1 MKKSKGQ
8 TIDSLYKNKEMPKK
22 QNKKSKG
29 KKQKKDNEVIN
40 LDNEIIIGMTLK
52 EEPKKTKKNKKQ
64 PKIKNKT
71 TKKSSS
77 TKKQTTRKKPKNK
90 KKSIKIQILK
100 WVVLLALL
108 ATAIILFLL
117 SSVFNITDIV
127 IENNKKISEQ
137 EIVKLSGLNKN
148 ENMFKI
154 TNKKIRE
161 GVKQNAYIED
171 VVITRELTGKIKL
184 KVIERTPTYMIK
196 FANGYAYI
204 NNQGYI
210 LEVSEEALEVPIIS
224 GLKTPSED
232 IKAGNRLVVDDL
244 KELENIIKIME
255 TAKNTS
261 IANIITEFDISNSN
275 NYKLI
280 IASEGK
286 TVQFGDLNNINVKIL
301 KIEFILEQ
309 EKGREGEIYFQ
320 NTEKAVFREKV

>member
-8 TIDSLYKNKEMPKK
+8 TVDLLYKSKEKPKK
-22 QNKKSKG
+22 QNKKTKN
-29 KKQKKDNEVIN
+29 KKQKSDNEVIN

-52 EEPKKTKKNKKQ
+52 EEPKKNKKKKEQPKTKIKKTKKNT
-64 PKIKNKT
+64 NKVQK
-71 TKKSSS
+71 TKKRHK
-77 TKKQTTRKKPKNK
+77 TKKKN
-90 KKSIKIQILK
+90 IKLK
-100 WVVLLALL
+100 IVKWIFLLALL

-127 IENNKKISEQ
+127 VENNKKISEQ
-137 EIVKLSGLNKN
+137 EIVNLSGLVKN
-148 ENMFKI
+148 ENMFKT
-154 TNKKIRE
+154 TNKKIKE
-161 GVKQNAYIED
+161 GIKQNPYIED
-171 VVITRELTGKIKL
+171 VVITRELSGKVKL

-210 LEVSEEALEVPIIS
+210 LEISEEALHLPIIT
-224 GLKTPSED
+224 GFKTSSEE
-232 IKAGNRLVVDDL
+232 IKAGNRLEVDDL
-244 KELENIIKIME
+244 KELENVIKIME

-261 IANIITEFDISNSN
+261 IADIITEIDISNSN
-275 NYKLI
+275 NYKLV

-301 KIEFILEQ
+301 KIEYILEQ

>member
-8 TIDSLYKNKEMPKK
+8 TVDLLYKSKEKPKK
-22 QNKKSKG
+22 QNKKTKN
-29 KKQKKDNEVIN
+29 KKQKSDNEVIN

-52 EEPKKTKKNKKQ
+52 EEPKKTKKKKEQ
-64 PKIKNKT
+64 PKTKVKK
-71 TKKSSS
+71 TKKSTNKVQK
-77 TKKQTTRKKPKNK
+77 TKKRPKTK
-90 KKSIKIQILK
+90 KKNIKLK
-100 WVVLLALL
+100 IIKWIFLLALL

-127 IENNKKISEQ
+127 VENNKKISEQ
-137 EIVKLSGLNKN
+137 EIVNLSGLVKN
-148 ENMFKI
+148 ENMFKT
-154 TNKKIRE
+154 TNKKIKE
-161 GVKQNAYIED
+161 GIKQNPYIED
-171 VVITRELTGKIKL
+171 VVITRELSGKVKL

-196 FANGYAYI
+196 FENGYAYI

-210 LEVSEEALEVPIIS
+210 LEVSEEALELPIITGFKTS
-224 GLKTPSED
+224 GEE

-244 KELENIIKIME
+244 KELENVIKIME

-261 IANIITEFDISNSN
+261 IADIITEIDISNSN
-275 NYKLI
+275 NYKLVM
-280 IASEGK
+280 ASEGK

-301 KIEFILEQ
+301 KIEYILEQ

>member
-8 TIDSLYKNKEMPKK
+8 TVDLLYKSKEKPKK
-22 QNKKSKG
+22 QNKKTKN
-29 KKQKKDNEVIN
+29 KKQKSDNEVIN

-52 EEPKKTKKNKKQ
+52 EEPKKKKEQPKTKIKKTKKNT
-64 PKIKNKT
+64 NKVQK
-71 TKKSSS
+71 TKKRHK
-77 TKKQTTRKKPKNK
+77 TKKKN
-90 KKSIKIQILK
+90 IKLK
-100 WVVLLALL
+100 IVKWIFLLALL

-127 IENNKKISEQ
+127 VENNKKISEQ
-137 EIVKLSGLNKN
+137 EIVNLSGLVKN
-148 ENMFKI
+148 ENMFKT
-154 TNKKIRE
+154 TNKKIKE
-161 GVKQNAYIED
+161 GIKQNPYIED
-171 VVITRELTGKIKL
+171 VVITRELSGKVKL

-210 LEVSEEALEVPIIS
+210 LEISEEALHLPIIT
-224 GLKTPSED
+224 GFKTSSEE
-232 IKAGNRLVVDDL
+232 IKAGNRLEVDDL
-244 KELENIIKIME
+244 KELENVIKIME

-261 IANIITEFDISNSN
+261 IADIITEIDISNSN
-275 NYKLI
+275 NYKLV

-301 KIEFILEQ
+301 KIEYILEQ

>member
-8 TIDSLYKNKEMPKK
+8 TVDLLYKSKEKPKK
-22 QNKKSKG
+22 QNKKTKN
-29 KKQKKDNEVIN
+29 KKQKSDNEVIN

-52 EEPKKTKKNKKQ
+52 EEPKKTKKKKEQ
-64 PKIKNKT
+64 PKTKIKK
-71 TKKSSS
+71 TKKNTNKIQK
-77 TKKQTTRKKPKNK
+77 TKKRPKTK
-90 KKSIKIQILK
+90 KKNIKLK
-100 WVVLLALL
+100 IVKWIFLLALL

-117 SSVFNITDIV
+117 SSVFNIPDTV
-127 IENNKKISEQ
+127 VENNKKISEQ
-137 EIVKLSGLNKN
+137 EIVNLSGLVKN
-148 ENMFKI
+148 ENMFKT
-154 TNKKIRE
+154 TNKKIKE
-161 GVKQNAYIED
+161 GIKQNPYIED
-171 VVITRELTGKIKL
+171 VVITRELSGKVKL

-210 LEVSEEALEVPIIS
+210 LEISEEALQLPIIT
-224 GLKTPSED
+224 GFKTSSEE

-244 KELENIIKIME
+244 KELENVIKIME

-261 IANIITEFDISNSN
+261 IADIITEIDISNSN
-275 NYKLI
+275 NYKLV

-301 KIEFILEQ
+301 KIEYILEQ

-320 NTEKAVFREKV
+320 DTEKAVFREKV

>member
-8 TIDSLYKNKEMPKK
+8 TVDLLYKSKEKPKK
-22 QNKKSKG
+22 QNKKTKN
-29 KKQKKDNEVIN
+29 KKQKSDNEVIN

-52 EEPKKTKKNKKQ
+52 EEPKKTKKKKEQ
-64 PKIKNKT
+64 PKTKIKK
-71 TKKSSS
+71 TKKNTNKIQK
-77 TKKQTTRKKPKNK
+77 TKKRPKTK
-90 KKSIKIQILK
+90 KKNIKLK
-100 WVVLLALL
+100 IVKWIFLLALL

-127 IENNKKISEQ
+127 VENNKKISEQ
-137 EIVKLSGLNKN
+137 EIENLSALEKN
-148 ENMFKI
+148 ENMFKT
-154 TNKKIRE
+154 TNKKIKE
-161 GVKQNAYIED
+161 GIKQNPYIED
-171 VVITRELTGKIKL
+171 VVITRELSGKVKL

-210 LEVSEEALEVPIIS
+210 LEISEEALQLPIIT
-224 GLKTPSED
+224 GFKTSSEE

-244 KELENIIKIME
+244 KELENVIKIME

-261 IANIITEFDISNSN
+261 IADIITEIDISNSN
-275 NYKLI
+275 NYKLV

-301 KIEFILEQ
+301 KIEYILEQ

>member
-8 TIDSLYKNKEMPKK
+8 TVDLLYKSKEKPKK
-22 QNKKSKG
+22 QNKKTKN
-29 KKQKKDNEVIN
+29 KKQKSDNEVIN

-52 EEPKKTKKNKKQ
+52 EEPKKTKKKKEQ
-64 PKIKNKT
+64 PKTKIKK
-71 TKKSSS
+71 TKKNTNKVQK
-77 TKKQTTRKKPKNK
+77 TKKRPKTK
-90 KKSIKIQILK
+90 KKNIKLK
-100 WVVLLALL
+100 IIKWIFLLALL

-127 IENNKKISEQ
+127 VENNKKISEQ
-137 EIVKLSGLNKN
+137 EIVNLSGLVKN
-148 ENMFKI
+148 ENMFKT
-154 TNKKIRE
+154 TNKKIKE
-161 GVKQNAYIED
+161 GIKQNPYIED
-171 VVITRELTGKIKL
+171 VVITRELSGKVKL

-210 LEVSEEALEVPIIS
+210 LEISEEALQLPIIT
-224 GLKTPSED
+224 GFKTSSEE

-244 KELENIIKIME
+244 KELENVIKIME

-261 IANIITEFDISNSN
+261 IADIITEIDISNSN
-275 NYKLI
+275 NYKLVM
-280 IASEGK
+280 ASEGK

-301 KIEFILEQ
+301 KIEYILEQ

>member
-8 TIDSLYKNKEMPKK
+8 TVDLLYKSKEKPKK
-22 QNKKSKG
+22 QNKKTKN
-29 KKQKKDNEVIN
+29 KKQKSDNEVIN

-52 EEPKKTKKNKKQ
+52 EEPKKTKKKKEQ
-64 PKIKNKT
+64 PKTKVKK
-71 TKKSSS
+71 TKKSTNKVQK
-77 TKKQTTRKKPKNK
+77 TKKRPKTK
-90 KKSIKIQILK
+90 KKNIKLK
-100 WVVLLALL
+100 IVKWIFLLALL

-127 IENNKKISEQ
+127 VENNKKISEQ
-137 EIVKLSGLNKN
+137 EIVNLSGLVKN

-154 TNKKIRE
+154 TNKKIKE
-161 GVKQNAYIED
+161 GIKQNPYIED
-171 VVITRELTGKIKL
+171 VVITRELSGKVKL

-210 LEVSEEALEVPIIS
+210 LEISEEALQLPIIT
-224 GLKTPSED
+224 GFKTSSEE

-244 KELENIIKIME
+244 KELENVIKIME

-261 IANIITEFDISNSN
+261 IADIITEIDISNSN
-275 NYKLI
+275 NYKLV

-301 KIEFILEQ
+301 KIEYILEQ

>member
-8 TIDSLYKNKEMPKK
+8 TVDLLYKSKEKPKK
-22 QNKKSKG
+22 QNKKTKN
-29 KKQKKDNEVIN
+29 KKQNSDNEVIN

-52 EEPKKTKKNKKQ
+52 EEPKKTKKKKEQ
-64 PKIKNKT
+64 PKTKIKK
-71 TKKSSS
+71 TKKNTNKVQK
-77 TKKQTTRKKPKNK
+77 TKKRHKTK
-90 KKSIKIQILK
+90 KKNIKLK
-100 WVVLLALL
+100 IVKWIFLLALL

-127 IENNKKISEQ
+127 VENNKKISEQ
-137 EIVKLSGLNKN
+137 EIVNLSGLVKN
-148 ENMFKI
+148 ENMFKT
-154 TNKKIRE
+154 TNKKIKE
-161 GVKQNAYIED
+161 GIKQNPYIED
-171 VVITRELTGKIKL
+171 VVITRELSGKVKL

-210 LEVSEEALEVPIIS
+210 LEISEEALHLPIIT
-224 GLKTPSED
+224 GFKTSSEE
-232 IKAGNRLVVDDL
+232 IKAGNRLEVDDL
-244 KELENIIKIME
+244 KELENVIKIME

-261 IANIITEFDISNSN
+261 IADIITEIDISNSN
-275 NYKLI
+275 NYKLV

-301 KIEFILEQ
+301 KIEYILEQ

>member
-8 TIDSLYKNKEMPKK
+8 TVDLLYKSKEKPKK
-22 QNKKSKG
+22 QNKKTKN
-29 KKQKKDNEVIN
+29 KKQKSDNEVIN

-52 EEPKKTKKNKKQ
+52 EEPKKTKKKKEQ
-64 PKIKNKT
+64 PKTKIKK
-71 TKKSSS
+71 TKKNTNKIQK
-77 TKKQTTRKKPKNK
+77 TKKRPKTK
-90 KKSIKIQILK
+90 KKNIKLK
-100 WVVLLALL
+100 IVKWIFLLALL

-127 IENNKKISEQ
+127 VENNKKISEQ
-137 EIVKLSGLNKN
+137 EIVNLSGLVKN
-148 ENMFKI
+148 ENMFKT
-154 TNKKIRE
+154 TNKKIKE
-161 GVKQNAYIED
+161 GIKQNPYIED
-171 VVITRELTGKIKL
+171 VVITRELSGKVKL

-210 LEVSEEALEVPIIS
+210 LEISEEALQLPIIT
-224 GLKTPSED
+224 GFKTSSEE

-244 KELENIIKIME
+244 KELENVIKIME

-261 IANIITEFDISNSN
+261 IADIITEIDISNSN
-275 NYKLI
+275 NYKLV

-301 KIEFILEQ
+301 KIEYILEQ

-320 NTEKAVFREKV
+320 DTEKAVFREKV

>member
-8 TIDSLYKNKEMPKK
+8 TVDLLYKSKEKPKK
-22 QNKKSKG
+22 QNKKTKN
-29 KKQKKDNEVIN
+29 KKQQSDNEVIN

-52 EEPKKTKKNKKQ
+52 EEPKKTKKKKEQ
-64 PKIKNKT
+64 PKTKIKK
-71 TKKSSS
+71 TKKNTNKIQK
-77 TKKQTTRKKPKNK
+77 TKKRPKTK
-90 KKSIKIQILK
+90 KKNIKLK
-100 WVVLLALL
+100 IVKWIFLLALL

-127 IENNKKISEQ
+127 VENNKKISEQ
-137 EIVKLSGLNKN
+137 EIVNLSGLVKN
-148 ENMFKI
+148 ENMFKT
-154 TNKKIRE
+154 TNKKIKE
-161 GVKQNAYIED
+161 GIKQNPYIED
-171 VVITRELTGKIKL
+171 VVITRELSGKVKL

-210 LEVSEEALEVPIIS
+210 LEISEEALQLPIIT
-224 GLKTPSED
+224 GFKTSSEE

-244 KELENIIKIME
+244 KELENVIKIME

-261 IANIITEFDISNSN
+261 IADIITEIDISNSN
-275 NYKLI
+275 NYKLV

-286 TVQFGDLNNINVKIL
+286 TVQFGDLNNINVKRL
-301 KIEFILEQ
+301 KIEYILEQ

>member
-8 TIDSLYKNKEMPKK
+8 TVDLLYKSKEKPKK
-22 QNKKSKG
+22 QNKKTKN
-29 KKQKKDNEVIN
+29 KKQKSDNEVIN

-52 EEPKKTKKNKKQ
+52 EEPKKEKKKKEQPKTKIKKTKKNTN
-64 PKIKNKT
+64 KIQK
-71 TKKSSS
+71 TKKRPK
-77 TKKQTTRKKPKNK
+77 TKKKN
-90 KKSIKIQILK
+90 IKLK
-100 WVVLLALL
+100 IVKWIFLLALL

-127 IENNKKISEQ
+127 VENNKKISEQ
-137 EIVKLSGLNKN
+137 EIVNLSGLVKN
-148 ENMFKI
+148 ENMFKT
-154 TNKKIRE
+154 TNKKIKE
-161 GVKQNAYIED
+161 GIKQNPYIED
-171 VVITRELTGKIKL
+171 VVITRELSGKVKL

-210 LEVSEEALEVPIIS
+210 LEISEEALQLPIIT
-224 GLKTPSED
+224 GFKTSSEE

-244 KELENIIKIME
+244 KELENVIKIME

-261 IANIITEFDISNSN
+261 IADIITEIDISNSN
-275 NYKLI
+275 NYKLV

-301 KIEFILEQ
+301 KIEYILEQ

-320 NTEKAVFREKV
+320 DTEKAVFREKV

>member
-8 TIDSLYKNKEMPKK
+8 TVDLLYKSKEKPKK
-22 QNKKSKG
+22 QNKKTKN
-29 KKQKKDNEVIN
+29 KKQKSDNEVIN

-52 EEPKKTKKNKKQ
+52 EEPKKTKKKKEQ
-64 PKIKNKT
+64 PKTKIKK
-71 TKKSSS
+71 TKKNTNKIQK
-77 TKKQTTRKKPKNK
+77 TKKRPKTK
-90 KKSIKIQILK
+90 KKNIKLK
-100 WVVLLALL
+100 IVKWIFLLALL

-127 IENNKKISEQ
+127 VENNKKISEQ
-137 EIVKLSGLNKN
+137 EIVNLSGLVKN
-148 ENMFKI
+148 ENMFKT
-154 TNKKIRE
+154 TNKKIKE
-161 GVKQNAYIED
+161 GIKQNPYIED
-171 VVITRELTGKIKL
+171 VVITRELSGKVKL

-210 LEVSEEALEVPIIS
+210 LEISEEALQLPIIT
-224 GLKTPSED
+224 GFKTLSEE

-244 KELENIIKIME
+244 KELENVIKIME

-261 IANIITEFDISNSN
+261 IADIITEIDISNSN
-275 NYKLI
+275 NYKLV

-301 KIEFILEQ
+301 KIEYILEQ

>member
-8 TIDSLYKNKEMPKK
+8 TVDLLYKSKEKPKK
-22 QNKKSKG
+22 QNKKTKN
-29 KKQKKDNEVIN
+29 KKQKSDNEVIN

-52 EEPKKTKKNKKQ
+52 EEPKKTKKKKEQ
-64 PKIKNKT
+64 PKTKIKK
-71 TKKSSS
+71 TKKNTNKIQK
-77 TKKQTTRKKPKNK
+77 TKKRPKTK
-90 KKSIKIQILK
+90 KKNIKLK
-100 WVVLLALL
+100 IVKWIFLLALL

-127 IENNKKISEQ
+127 VENNKKISEQ
-137 EIVKLSGLNKN
+137 EIVNLSGLVKN
-148 ENMFKI
+148 ENMFKT
-154 TNKKIRE
+154 TNKKIKE
-161 GVKQNAYIED
+161 GIKQNPYIED
-171 VVITRELTGKIKL
+171 VVITRELSGKVKL

-210 LEVSEEALEVPIIS
+210 LEISEEALQLPIIT
-224 GLKTPSED
+224 GFKTSSEE

-244 KELENIIKIME
+244 KELENVIKIME

-261 IANIITEFDISNSN
+261 IADIITEIDISNSN
-275 NYKLI
+275 NYKLV

-301 KIEFILEQ
+301 KIEYIIEQ
-309 EKGREGEIYFQ
+309 EKGRQGEIYFQ
-320 NTEKAVFREKV
+320 STEKAVFREKV

>member
-8 TIDSLYKNKEMPKK
+8 TVDLLYKSKEKPKK
-22 QNKKSKG
+22 QNKKTKN
-29 KKQKKDNEVIN
+29 KKQKSDNEVIN

-52 EEPKKTKKNKKQ
+52 EEPKKTKRKKEQ
-64 PKIKNKT
+64 PKTKVKK
-71 TKKSSS
+71 TKKSTNKVQK
-77 TKKQTTRKKPKNK
+77 TKKRPKTK
-90 KKSIKIQILK
+90 KKNIKLKILK
-100 WVVLLALL
+100 WIFLLALL

-127 IENNKKISEQ
+127 VENNKKISEQ
-137 EIVKLSGLNKN
+137 EIVNLSGLVKN
-148 ENMFKI
+148 ENMFKT
-154 TNKKIRE
+154 TNKKIKE
-161 GVKQNAYIED
+161 GIKQNPYIED
-171 VVITRELTGKIKL
+171 VVITRELSGKVKL

-210 LEVSEEALEVPIIS
+210 LEISEEALQLPIIT
-224 GLKTPSED
+224 GFKTSSEE
-232 IKAGNRLVVDDL
+232 IKAGNRLEVDDL
-244 KELENIIKIME
+244 KELENVIRIME

-261 IANIITEFDISNSN
+261 IADIITEIDISNSN
-275 NYKLI
+275 NYKLV

-301 KIEFILEQ
+301 KIEYILEQ

>member
-8 TIDSLYKNKEMPKK
+8 TVDLLYKSKEKPKK
-22 QNKKSKG
+22 QNKKTKN
-29 KKQKKDNEVIN
+29 KKQKSDNEVIN

-52 EEPKKTKKNKKQ
+52 EEPKKTKKKKEQ
-64 PKIKNKT
+64 PKTKVKK
-71 TKKSSS
+71 TKKSTNKVQK
-77 TKKQTTRKKPKNK
+77 TKKRPKTK
-90 KKSIKIQILK
+90 KKNIKLK
-100 WVVLLALL
+100 IVKWIFLLALL

-127 IENNKKISEQ
+127 VENNKKVSEQ
-137 EIVKLSGLNKN
+137 EIVNLSGLVKN

-154 TNKKIRE
+154 TNTKIRE
-161 GVKQNAYIED
+161 GIKQNPYIED
-171 VVITRELTGKIKL
+171 VVITRELSGKVKL

-196 FANGYAYI
+196 FENGYAYI

-210 LEVSEEALEVPIIS
+210 LEVSEEALELPIITGFKTS
-224 GLKTPSED
+224 GEE

-244 KELENIIKIME
+244 KELENVIKIME
-255 TAKNTS
+255 VAKNTS
-261 IANIITEFDISNSN
+261 IADIITEIDISNSN
-275 NYKLI
+275 NYKLVM
-280 IASEGK
+280 ASEGK

-301 KIEFILEQ
+301 KIEYILEQ

>member
-8 TIDSLYKNKEMPKK
+8 TVDLLYKSKEKPKK
-22 QNKKSKG
+22 QNKKTKN
-29 KKQKKDNEVIN
+29 KKQKSDNEVIN

-52 EEPKKTKKNKKQ
+52 EEPKKTKRKKEQ
-64 PKIKNKT
+64 PKTKVKK
-71 TKKSSS
+71 TKKSTNKVQK
-77 TKKQTTRKKPKNK
+77 TKKRPKTK
-90 KKSIKIQILK
+90 KKNIKLK
-100 WVVLLALL
+100 IVKWIFLLALL

-127 IENNKKISEQ
+127 VENNKKISEQ
-137 EIVKLSGLNKN
+137 EIVNLSGLVKN
-148 ENMFKI
+148 ENMFKT
-154 TNKKIRE
+154 TNKKIKE
-161 GVKQNAYIED
+161 GIKQNPYIED
-171 VVITRELTGKIKL
+171 VVITRELSGKVKL

-210 LEVSEEALEVPIIS
+210 LEISEEALQLPIIT
-224 GLKTPSED
+224 GFKTSSEE
-232 IKAGNRLVVDDL
+232 IKAGNRIEVDDL
-244 KELENIIKIME
+244 KELENVIRIME

-261 IANIITEFDISNSN
+261 IADIITEIDISNSN
-275 NYKLI
+275 NYKLV

-301 KIEFILEQ
+301 KIEYILEQ

>member
-8 TIDSLYKNKEMPKK
+8 TVDLLYKSKEKPKK
-22 QNKKSKG
+22 QNKKTKNN
-29 KKQKKDNEVIN
+29 KQKSDNEVIN

-52 EEPKKTKKNKKQ
+52 EEPKKTKKKKEQ
-64 PKIKNKT
+64 PKTKIKK
-71 TKKSSS
+71 TKKNTNKVQK
-77 TKKQTTRKKPKNK
+77 TKKRHKTK
-90 KKSIKIQILK
+90 KKNIKLK
-100 WVVLLALL
+100 IVKWIFLLALL

-127 IENNKKISEQ
+127 VENNKKISEQ
-137 EIVKLSGLNKN
+137 EIVNLSGLVKN
-148 ENMFKI
+148 ENMFKT
-154 TNKKIRE
+154 TNKKIKE
-161 GVKQNAYIED
+161 GIKQNPYIED
-171 VVITRELTGKIKL
+171 VVITRELSGKVKL

-210 LEVSEEALEVPIIS
+210 LEISEEALHLPIIT
-224 GLKTPSED
+224 GFKTSSEE
-232 IKAGNRLVVDDL
+232 IKAGNRLEVDDL
-244 KELENIIKIME
+244 KELENVIKIME

-261 IANIITEFDISNSN
+261 IADIITEIDISNSN
-275 NYKLI
+275 NYKLV

-301 KIEFILEQ
+301 KIEYILEQ

>member
-8 TIDSLYKNKEMPKK
+8 TVDLLYKSKEKPKK
-22 QNKKSKG
+22 QNKKTKN
-29 KKQKKDNEVIN
+29 KKQKSDNEVIN

-52 EEPKKTKKNKKQ
+52 EEPKKTKRKKEQ
-64 PKIKNKT
+64 PKTKVKK
-71 TKKSSS
+71 TKKSTNKVQK
-77 TKKQTTRKKPKNK
+77 TKKRPKTK
-90 KKSIKIQILK
+90 KKNIKLK
-100 WVVLLALL
+100 IVKWIFLLALL

-127 IENNKKISEQ
+127 VENNKKISEQ
-137 EIVKLSGLNKN
+137 EIVNLSGLVKN
-148 ENMFKI
+148 ENMFKT
-154 TNKKIRE
+154 TNKKIKE
-161 GVKQNAYIED
+161 GIKQNPYIED
-171 VVITRELTGKIKL
+171 VVITRELSGKVKL

-210 LEVSEEALEVPIIS
+210 LEISEEALQLPIIT
-224 GLKTPSED
+224 GFKTSSEE

-244 KELENIIKIME
+244 KELENVIKIME

-261 IANIITEFDISNSN
+261 IADIITEIDISNSN
-275 NYKLI
+275 NYKLV

-301 KIEFILEQ
+301 KIEYILEQ

>member
-8 TIDSLYKNKEMPKK
+8 TVDLLYKSKEKPKK
-22 QNKKSKG
+22 QNKKTKN
-29 KKQKKDNEVIN
+29 KKQKSDNEVIN

-52 EEPKKTKKNKKQ
+52 EEPKKTKKKKEQ
-64 PKIKNKT
+64 PKTKIKK
-71 TKKSSS
+71 TKKNTNKIQK
-77 TKKQTTRKKPKNK
+77 TKKRPKTK
-90 KKSIKIQILK
+90 KKNIKLK
-100 WVVLLALL
+100 IVKWIFLLALL

-117 SSVFNITDIV
+117 SSVFNITYIV
-127 IENNKKISEQ
+127 VENNKKISEQ
-137 EIVKLSGLNKN
+137 EIVNLSGLVKN
-148 ENMFKI
+148 ENMFKT
-154 TNKKIRE
+154 TNKKIKE
-161 GVKQNAYIED
+161 GIKQNPYIED
-171 VVITRELTGKIKL
+171 VVITRELSGKVKL

-210 LEVSEEALEVPIIS
+210 LEISEEALHLPIIT
-224 GLKTPSED
+224 GFKTSSEE

-244 KELENIIKIME
+244 KELENVIKIME

-261 IANIITEFDISNSN
+261 IADIITEIDISNSN
-275 NYKLI
+275 NYKLV

-301 KIEFILEQ
+301 KIEYILEQ

>member
-8 TIDSLYKNKEMPKK
+8 TVDLLYKSKEKPKK
-22 QNKKSKG
+22 QNRKTKN
-29 KKQKKDNEVIN
+29 KKQKSDNEVIN

-52 EEPKKTKKNKKQ
+52 EEPKKTKKKKEQ
-64 PKIKNKT
+64 PKTKIKK
-71 TKKSSS
+71 TKKNTNKIQK
-77 TKKQTTRKKPKNK
+77 TKKRPKTK
-90 KKSIKIQILK
+90 KKNIKLK
-100 WVVLLALL
+100 IVKWIFLLALL

-127 IENNKKISEQ
+127 VENNKKISEQ
-137 EIVKLSGLNKN
+137 EIVNLSGLVKN
-148 ENMFKI
+148 ENMFKT
-154 TNKKIRE
+154 TNKKIKE
-161 GVKQNAYIED
+161 GIKQNPYIED
-171 VVITRELTGKIKL
+171 VVITRELSGKVKL

-210 LEVSEEALEVPIIS
+210 LEISEEALQLPIIT
-224 GLKTPSED
+224 GFKTSSEE

-244 KELENIIKIME
+244 KELENVIKIME

-261 IANIITEFDISNSN
+261 IADIITEIDISNSN
-275 NYKLI
+275 NYKLV

-301 KIEFILEQ
+301 KIEYILEQ

>member
-8 TIDSLYKNKEMPKK
+8 TVDLLYKSKEKPKK
-22 QNKKSKG
+22 QNKKTKN
-29 KKQKKDNEVIN
+29 KKQKSDNEVIN

-52 EEPKKTKKNKKQ
+52 EEPKKTKKKKEQ
-64 PKIKNKT
+64 PKTKVKK
-71 TKKSSS
+71 TKKSTNKVQK
-77 TKKQTTRKKPKNK
+77 TKKRPKTK
-90 KKSIKIQILK
+90 KKNIKLK
-100 WVVLLALL
+100 IVKWIFLLALL

-127 IENNKKISEQ
+127 VENNKKISEQ
-137 EIVKLSGLNKN
+137 EIVNLSGLVKN
-148 ENMFKI
+148 ENMFKT
-154 TNKKIRE
+154 TNKKIKE
-161 GVKQNAYIED
+161 GIKQNPYIED
-171 VVITRELTGKIKL
+171 VVITRELSGKVKL

-210 LEVSEEALEVPIIS
+210 LEISEEALQLPIIT
-224 GLKTPSED
+224 GFKTSSEE

-244 KELENIIKIME
+244 KELENVIKIME

-261 IANIITEFDISNSN
+261 IADIITEIDISNSN
-275 NYKLI
+275 NYKLV

-301 KIEFILEQ
+301 KIEYILEQ

>member
-8 TIDSLYKNKEMPKK
+8 TVDLLYKSKEKPKK
-22 QNKKSKG
+22 QNKKTKN
-29 KKQKKDNEVIN
+29 KKQKSDNEVIN

-52 EEPKKTKKNKKQ
+52 EEPKKTKRKKEQ
-64 PKIKNKT
+64 PKTKVKK
-71 TKKSSS
+71 TKKSTNKVQK
-77 TKKQTTRKKPKNK
+77 TKKRPKTK
-90 KKSIKIQILK
+90 KKNIKLK
-100 WVVLLALL
+100 IVKWIFLLALL

-127 IENNKKISEQ
+127 VENNKKISEQ
-137 EIVKLSGLNKN
+137 EIVNLSGLVKN
-148 ENMFKI
+148 ENMFKT
-154 TNKKIRE
+154 TNKKIKE
-161 GVKQNAYIED
+161 GIKQNPYIED
-171 VVITRELTGKIKL
+171 VVITRELSGKVKL

-210 LEVSEEALEVPIIS
+210 LEISEEALQLPIIT
-224 GLKTPSED
+224 GFKTSSEE

-244 KELENIIKIME
+244 KELENVIKIME

-261 IANIITEFDISNSN
+261 IADIITEIDISNSN
-275 NYKLI
+275 NYKLV

-301 KIEFILEQ
+301 KIEYILEQ
-309 EKGREGEIYFQ
+309 EKAREGEIYFQ

>member
-8 TIDSLYKNKEMPKK
+8 TVDLLYKSKEKPKK
-22 QNKKSKG
+22 QNKKTKN
-29 KKQKKDNEVIN
+29 KKQKSDNEVIN

-52 EEPKKTKKNKKQ
+52 EEPKKTKKKKEQ
-64 PKIKNKT
+64 PKTKIKK
-71 TKKSSS
+71 TKKNTNKVQK
-77 TKKQTTRKKPKNK
+77 TKKRPKTK
-90 KKSIKIQILK
+90 KKNMKLKIIKWIF
-100 WVVLLALL
+100 LLALL

-127 IENNKKISEQ
+127 VENNKKISEQ
-137 EIVKLSGLNKN
+137 EIVNLSGLVKN
-148 ENMFKI
+148 ENMFKT
-154 TNKKIRE
+154 TNKKIKE
-161 GVKQNAYIED
+161 GIKQNPYIED
-171 VVITRELTGKIKL
+171 VVITRELSGKVKL

-210 LEVSEEALEVPIIS
+210 LEISEEALHLPIIT
-224 GLKTPSED
+224 GFKTSSEE

-244 KELENIIKIME
+244 KELENVIKIME

-261 IANIITEFDISNSN
+261 IADIITEIDISNSN
-275 NYKLI
+275 NYKLV

-301 KIEFILEQ
+301 KIEYILEQ

>member
-8 TIDSLYKNKEMPKK
+8 TVDLLYKSKEKPKK
-22 QNKKSKG
+22 QNKKTKN
-29 KKQKKDNEVIN
+29 KKQKSDNEVIN

-52 EEPKKTKKNKKQ
+52 EEPKKNKKKKEQPKTKIKKTKKNT
-64 PKIKNKT
+64 NKVQK
-71 TKKSSS
+71 TKKRPK
-77 TKKQTTRKKPKNK
+77 TKKKN
-90 KKSIKIQILK
+90 IKLK
-100 WVVLLALL
+100 MVKWIFLLALL

-127 IENNKKISEQ
+127 VENNKKISEQ
-137 EIVKLSGLNKN
+137 EIVNLSGLVKN
-148 ENMFKI
+148 ENMFKT
-154 TNKKIRE
+154 TNKKIKE
-161 GVKQNAYIED
+161 GIKQNPYIED
-171 VVITRELTGKIKL
+171 VVITRELSGKVKL

-210 LEVSEEALEVPIIS
+210 LEISEEALHLPIIT
-224 GLKTPSED
+224 GFKTSSEE
-232 IKAGNRLVVDDL
+232 IKAGNRLEVDDL
-244 KELENIIKIME
+244 KELENVIRIME

-261 IANIITEFDISNSN
+261 IADIITEIDISNSN
-275 NYKLI
+275 NYKLV

-301 KIEFILEQ
+301 KIEYILEQ

>member
-8 TIDSLYKNKEMPKK
+8 TVDLLYKSKEKPKK
-22 QNKKSKG
+22 QNKKTKD
-29 KKQKKDNEVIN
+29 KKQKSDNEVIN

-52 EEPKKTKKNKKQ
+52 EEPKKTKRKKEQ
-64 PKIKNKT
+64 PKTKVKK
-71 TKKSSS
+71 TKKSTNKVQK
-77 TKKQTTRKKPKNK
+77 TKKRPKTK
-90 KKSIKIQILK
+90 KKNIKLK
-100 WVVLLALL
+100 IVKWIFLLALL

-127 IENNKKISEQ
+127 VENNKKISEQ
-137 EIVKLSGLNKN
+137 EIVNLSGLVKN
-148 ENMFKI
+148 ENMFKT
-154 TNKKIRE
+154 TNKKIKE
-161 GVKQNAYIED
+161 GIKQNPYIED
-171 VVITRELTGKIKL
+171 VVITRELSGKVKL

-210 LEVSEEALEVPIIS
+210 LEISEEALQLPIIT
-224 GLKTPSED
+224 GFKTSSEE

-244 KELENIIKIME
+244 KELENVIKIME

-261 IANIITEFDISNSN
+261 IADIITEIDISNSN
-275 NYKLI
+275 NYKLV

-301 KIEFILEQ
+301 KIEYILEQ
-309 EKGREGEIYFQ
+309 EKAREGEIYFQ

>member
-8 TIDSLYKNKEMPKK
+8 TVDLLYKSKEKPKK
-22 QNKKSKG
+22 QNKKTKN
-29 KKQKKDNEVIN
+29 KKQKSDNEVIN

-52 EEPKKTKKNKKQ
+52 EEPKKTKKKKEQ
-64 PKIKNKT
+64 PKTKIKK
-71 TKKSSS
+71 TKKNTNKIQK
-77 TKKQTTRKKPKNK
+77 TKKRPKTK
-90 KKSIKIQILK
+90 KKNIKLK
-100 WVVLLALL
+100 IVKWIFFLALL

-127 IENNKKISEQ
+127 VENNKKISEQ
-137 EIVKLSGLNKN
+137 EIVNLSGLVKN
-148 ENMFKI
+148 ENMFKT
-154 TNKKIRE
+154 TNKKIKE
-161 GVKQNAYIED
+161 GIKQNPYIED
-171 VVITRELTGKIKL
+171 VVITRELSGKVKL

-210 LEVSEEALEVPIIS
+210 LEISEEALQLPIIT
-224 GLKTPSED
+224 GFKTSSEE

-244 KELENIIKIME
+244 KELENVIKIME

-261 IANIITEFDISNSN
+261 IADIITEIDISNSN
-275 NYKLI
+275 NYKLV

-301 KIEFILEQ
+301 KIEYILEQ

>member
-8 TIDSLYKNKEMPKK
+8 TVDLLYKSKEKPKK
-22 QNKKSKG
+22 QNKKTKN
-29 KKQKKDNEVIN
+29 KKQKSDNEVIN

-52 EEPKKTKKNKKQ
+52 EEPKKTKKKKEQ
-64 PKIKNKT
+64 PKTKIKK
-71 TKKSSS
+71 TKKNTNKIQK
-77 TKKQTTRKKPKNK
+77 TKKRPKTK
-90 KKSIKIQILK
+90 KKNIKLK
-100 WVVLLALL
+100 IVKWIFLLALL

-117 SSVFNITDIV
+117 SSVFNITYIV
-127 IENNKKISEQ
+127 VENNKKISEQ
-137 EIVKLSGLNKN
+137 EIVNLSGLVKN
-148 ENMFKI
+148 ENMFKT
-154 TNKKIRE
+154 TNKKIKE
-161 GVKQNAYIED
+161 GIKQNPYIED
-171 VVITRELTGKIKL
+171 VVITRELSGKVKL

-210 LEVSEEALEVPIIS
+210 LEISEEALQLPIIT
-224 GLKTPSED
+224 GFKTSSEE

-244 KELENIIKIME
+244 KELENVIKIME

-261 IANIITEFDISNSN
+261 IADIITEIDISNSN
-275 NYKLI
+275 NYKLV

-301 KIEFILEQ
+301 KIEYILEQ

>member
-8 TIDSLYKNKEMPKK
+8 TVDLLYKSKEKPKK
-22 QNKKSKG
+22 QNKKTKN
-29 KKQKKDNEVIN
+29 KKQKSDNEVIN

-52 EEPKKTKKNKKQ
+52 EEPKKNKKKKEQPKTKIKKTKKNT
-64 PKIKNKT
+64 NKVQK
-71 TKKSSS
+71 TKKRPK
-77 TKKQTTRKKPKNK
+77 TKKKN
-90 KKSIKIQILK
+90 IKLK
-100 WVVLLALL
+100 IVKWIFLLALL

-127 IENNKKISEQ
+127 VENNKKISEQ
-137 EIVKLSGLNKN
+137 EIVNLSGLVKN
-148 ENMFKI
+148 ENMFKT
-154 TNKKIRE
+154 TNKKIKE
-161 GVKQNAYIED
+161 GIKQNPYIED
-171 VVITRELTGKIKL
+171 VVITRELSGKVKL

-210 LEVSEEALEVPIIS
+210 LEISEEALHLPIIT
-224 GLKTPSED
+224 GFKTSSEE
-232 IKAGNRLVVDDL
+232 IKAGNRLEVDDL
-244 KELENIIKIME
+244 KELENVIKIME

-261 IANIITEFDISNSN
+261 IADIITEIDISNSN
-275 NYKLI
+275 NYKLV

-301 KIEFILEQ
+301 KIEYILEQ

>member
-8 TIDSLYKNKEMPKK
+8 TVDLLYKTKEKPKK
-22 QNKKSKG
+22 QNKKTKN
-29 KKQKKDNEVIN
+29 KKQKSDNEVIN

-52 EEPKKTKKNKKQ
+52 EEPKKTKKKKEQ
-64 PKIKNKT
+64 PKTKIKK
-71 TKKSSS
+71 TKKNTNKIQK
-77 TKKQTTRKKPKNK
+77 TKKRPKTK
-90 KKSIKIQILK
+90 KKNIKLK
-100 WVVLLALL
+100 IVKWIFLLALL

-127 IENNKKISEQ
+127 VENNKKISEQ
-137 EIVKLSGLNKN
+137 EIVNLSGLVKN
-148 ENMFKI
+148 ENMFKT
-154 TNKKIRE
+154 TNKKIKE
-161 GVKQNAYIED
+161 GIKQNPYIED
-171 VVITRELTGKIKL
+171 VVITRELSGKVKL

-210 LEVSEEALEVPIIS
+210 LEISEEALQLPIIT
-224 GLKTPSED
+224 GFKTSSEE

-244 KELENIIKIME
+244 KELENVIKIME

-261 IANIITEFDISNSN
+261 IADIITEIDISNSN
-275 NYKLI
+275 NYKLV

-301 KIEFILEQ
+301 KIEYILEQ

>member
-8 TIDSLYKNKEMPKK
+8 TVDLLYKSKEKPKK
-22 QNKKSKG
+22 QNKKTKN
-29 KKQKKDNEVIN
+29 KKQKSDNEVIN

-52 EEPKKTKKNKKQ
+52 EEPKKTKKKKEQ
-64 PKIKNKT
+64 PKTKIKK
-71 TKKSSS
+71 TKKNTNKIQK
-77 TKKQTTRKKPKNK
+77 TKKRPKTK
-90 KKSIKIQILK
+90 KKNIKLK
-100 WVVLLALL
+100 IVKWIFLLALL

-127 IENNKKISEQ
+127 VENNKKISEQ
-137 EIVKLSGLNKN
+137 EIVNLSGLVKN
-148 ENMFKI
+148 ENMFKT
-154 TNKKIRE
+154 TNKKIKE
-161 GVKQNAYIED
+161 GIKQNSYIED
-171 VVITRELTGKIKL
+171 VVITRELSGKVKL

-210 LEVSEEALEVPIIS
+210 LEISEEALQLPIIT
-224 GLKTPSED
+224 GFKTSSEE

-244 KELENIIKIME
+244 KELENVIKIME

-261 IANIITEFDISNSN
+261 IADIITEIDISNSN
-275 NYKLI
+275 NYKLV

-301 KIEFILEQ
+301 KIEYILEQ

>member
-8 TIDSLYKNKEMPKK
+8 TVDLLYKKKEKHKK
-22 QNKKSKG
+22 KNKKTKK
-29 KKQKKDNEVIN
+29 KKQKSDNEVIN

-52 EEPKKTKKNKKQ
+52 EEPKKTKKKKEQ
-64 PKIKNKT
+64 PKTKIKK
-71 TKKSSS
+71 TKKNTNKIQK
-77 TKKQTTRKKPKNK
+77 TKKRPKTK
-90 KKSIKIQILK
+90 KKNIKLK
-100 WVVLLALL
+100 IVKWIFLLALL

-117 SSVFNITDIV
+117 SSVFNITYIV
-127 IENNKKISEQ
+127 VENNKKISEQ
-137 EIVKLSGLNKN
+137 EIVNLSGLVKN
-148 ENMFKI
+148 ENMFKT
-154 TNKKIRE
+154 TNKKIKE
-161 GVKQNAYIED
+161 GIKQNPYIED
-171 VVITRELTGKIKL
+171 VVITRELSGKVKL

-210 LEVSEEALEVPIIS
+210 LEISEEALQLPIIT
-224 GLKTPSED
+224 GFKTSSEE

-244 KELENIIKIME
+244 KELENVIKIME

-261 IANIITEFDISNSN
+261 IADIITEIDISNSN
-275 NYKLI
+275 NYKLV

-301 KIEFILEQ
+301 KIEYILEQ

>member
-8 TIDSLYKNKEMPKK
+8 TVDLLYKSKEKPKK
-22 QNKKSKG
+22 QNKKTKN
-29 KKQKKDNEVIN
+29 KKQKSDNEVIN

-52 EEPKKTKKNKKQ
+52 EEPKKTKKKKEQ
-64 PKIKNKT
+64 PKTKIKK
-71 TKKSSS
+71 TKKNTNKVQK
-77 TKKQTTRKKPKNK
+77 TKKRHKTK
-90 KKSIKIQILK
+90 KKNIKLK
-100 WVVLLALL
+100 IVKWIFLLALL

-127 IENNKKISEQ
+127 VENNKKISEQ
-137 EIVKLSGLNKN
+137 EIVNLSGLVKN
-148 ENMFKI
+148 ENMFKT
-154 TNKKIRE
+154 TNKKIKE
-161 GVKQNAYIED
+161 GIKQNPYIED
-171 VVITRELTGKIKL
+171 VVITRELSGKVKL

-210 LEVSEEALEVPIIS
+210 LEISEEALHLPIIT
-224 GLKTPSED
+224 GFKTSSEE
-232 IKAGNRLVVDDL
+232 IKAGNRLEVDDL
-244 KELENIIKIME
+244 KELENVIKIME

-261 IANIITEFDISNSN
+261 IADIITEIDISNSN
-275 NYKLI
+275 NYKLV

-301 KIEFILEQ
+301 KIEYILEQ

>member
-8 TIDSLYKNKEMPKK
+8 TVDLLYKSKEKPKK
-22 QNKKSKG
+22 QNKKTKN
-29 KKQKKDNEVIN
+29 KKQKSDNEVIN

-52 EEPKKTKKNKKQ
+52 EEPKKTKRKKEQ
-64 PKIKNKT
+64 PKTKVKK
-71 TKKSSS
+71 TKKSTNKVQK
-77 TKKQTTRKKPKNK
+77 TKKRPKTK
-90 KKSIKIQILK
+90 KKNIKLK
-100 WVVLLALL
+100 IVKWIFLLALL

-127 IENNKKISEQ
+127 VENNKKISEQ
-137 EIVKLSGLNKN
+137 EIVNLSGLVKN
-148 ENMFKI
+148 ENMFKT
-154 TNKKIRE
+154 TNKKIKE
-161 GVKQNAYIED
+161 GIKQNPYIED
-171 VVITRELTGKIKL
+171 VVITRELSGKVKL

-210 LEVSEEALEVPIIS
+210 LEISEEALQLPIIT
-224 GLKTPSED
+224 GFKTSSEE
-232 IKAGNRLVVDDL
+232 IKAGNRLEVDDL
-244 KELENIIKIME
+244 KELENVIRIME

-261 IANIITEFDISNSN
+261 IADIITEIDISNSN
-275 NYKLI
+275 NYKLV

-301 KIEFILEQ
+301 KIEYILEQ

>member
-8 TIDSLYKNKEMPKK
+8 TVDLLYKSKEKPKK
-22 QNKKSKG
+22 QNKKTKN
-29 KKQKKDNEVIN
+29 KKQKSDNEVIN

-52 EEPKKTKKNKKQ
+52 EEPKKTKKKKEQ
-64 PKIKNKT
+64 PKTKIKK
-71 TKKSSS
+71 TKKNTNKIQK
-77 TKKQTTRKKPKNK
+77 TKKRPKTK
-90 KKSIKIQILK
+90 KKNIKLK
-100 WVVLLALL
+100 IVKWIFLLALL

-127 IENNKKISEQ
+127 VENNKKISEQ
-137 EIVKLSGLNKN
+137 EIVNLSGLVKN
-148 ENMFKI
+148 ENMFKT
-154 TNKKIRE
+154 TNKKIKE
-161 GVKQNAYIED
+161 GIKQNPYIED
-171 VVITRELTGKIKL
+171 VVITRELSGKVKL

-210 LEVSEEALEVPIIS
+210 LEISEEALQLPIIT
-224 GLKTPSED
+224 GFKTSSEE

-244 KELENIIKIME
+244 KELENVIKIME

-261 IANIITEFDISNSN
+261 IADIITEIDISNSN
-275 NYKLI
+275 NYKLV

-301 KIEFILEQ
+301 KIEYILEQ

>member
-8 TIDSLYKNKEMPKK
+8 TVDLQNKSKEKPKK
-22 QNKKSKG
+22 QNKKTKN
-29 KKQKKDNEVIN
+29 KKQKSDNEVIN

-52 EEPKKTKKNKKQ
+52 EEPKKNKKKKEQPKTKIKKTKKNT
-64 PKIKNKT
+64 NKVQK
-71 TKKSSS
+71 TKKRPK
-77 TKKQTTRKKPKNK
+77 TKKKN
-90 KKSIKIQILK
+90 IKLK
-100 WVVLLALL
+100 MVKWIFLLALL

-127 IENNKKISEQ
+127 VENNKKISEQ
-137 EIVKLSGLNKN
+137 EIVNLSGLVKN
-148 ENMFKI
+148 ENMFKT
-154 TNKKIRE
+154 TNKKIKE
-161 GVKQNAYIED
+161 GIKQNPYIED
-171 VVITRELTGKIKL
+171 VVITRELSGKVKL

-210 LEVSEEALEVPIIS
+210 LEISEEALHLPIIT
-224 GLKTPSED
+224 GFKTSSEE
-232 IKAGNRLVVDDL
+232 IKAGNRLEVDDL
-244 KELENIIKIME
+244 KELENVIRIME

-261 IANIITEFDISNSN
+261 IADIITEIDISNSN
-275 NYKLI
+275 NYKLV

-301 KIEFILEQ
+301 KIEYILEQ

>member
-8 TIDSLYKNKEMPKK
+8 TVDLLYKSKEKPKK
-22 QNKKSKG
+22 QNKKTKN
-29 KKQKKDNEVIN
+29 KKQKSDNEVIN

-52 EEPKKTKKNKKQ
+52 EEPKKTKRKKEQ
-64 PKIKNKT
+64 PKTKVKK
-71 TKKSSS
+71 TKKSTNKVQK
-77 TKKQTTRKKPKNK
+77 TKKRPKTK
-90 KKSIKIQILK
+90 KKNIKLK
-100 WVVLLALL
+100 IVKWIFLLALL

-127 IENNKKISEQ
+127 VENNKKISEQ
-137 EIVKLSGLNKN
+137 EIVNLSGLVKN
-148 ENMFKI
+148 ENMFKT
-154 TNKKIRE
+154 TNKKIKE
-161 GVKQNAYIED
+161 GIKQNPYIED
-171 VVITRELTGKIKL
+171 VVITRELSGKVKL

-210 LEVSEEALEVPIIS
+210 LEISEEALQLPIIT
-224 GLKTPSED
+224 GFKTSSEE
-232 IKAGNRLVVDDL
+232 IKAGNRLEVDDL
-244 KELENIIKIME
+244 KELENVIRIME

-261 IANIITEFDISNSN
+261 IADIITEIDISNSN
-275 NYKLI
+275 NYKLV

-301 KIEFILEQ
+301 KIEYILEQ
-309 EKGREGEIYFQ
+309 EKGREVEIYFQ

>member
-8 TIDSLYKNKEMPKK
+8 TVDLLYKSKEKPKK
-22 QNKKSKG
+22 QNKKTKN
-29 KKQKKDNEVIN
+29 KKQKSDNEVIN

-52 EEPKKTKKNKKQ
+52 EEPKKTKKKKEQ
-64 PKIKNKT
+64 PKTKIKK
-71 TKKSSS
+71 TKKNTNKVQK
-77 TKKQTTRKKPKNK
+77 TKKRPKTK
-90 KKSIKIQILK
+90 KKNIKLK
-100 WVVLLALL
+100 IIKWIFLLALL

-127 IENNKKISEQ
+127 VENNKKVSEQ
-137 EIVKLSGLNKN
+137 EIVNLSGLVKN
-148 ENMFKI
+148 ENMFKT
-154 TNKKIRE
+154 TNKKIKE
-161 GVKQNAYIED
+161 GIKQNPYIED
-171 VVITRELTGKIKL
+171 VVITRELSGKVKL

-210 LEVSEEALEVPIIS
+210 LEISEEALHLPIIT
-224 GLKTPSED
+224 GFKTSSEE

-244 KELENIIKIME
+244 KELENVIKIME

-261 IANIITEFDISNSN
+261 IADIITEIDISNSN
-275 NYKLI
+275 NYKLV
-280 IASEGK
+280 IASESK

-301 KIEFILEQ
+301 KIEYILEQ

>member
-8 TIDSLYKNKEMPKK
+8 TVDLLYKSKEK
-22 QNKKSKG
+22 
-29 KKQKKDNEVIN
+29 
-40 LDNEIIIGMTLK
+40 
-52 EEPKKTKKNKKQ
+52 PKKTKRKKEQ
-64 PKIKNKT
+64 PKTKVKK
-71 TKKSSS
+71 TKKSTNKVQK
-77 TKKQTTRKKPKNK
+77 TKKRPKTK
-90 KKSIKIQILK
+90 KKNIKLK
-100 WVVLLALL
+100 IVKWIFLLALL

-127 IENNKKISEQ
+127 VENNKKISEQ
-137 EIVKLSGLNKN
+137 EIVNLSGLVKN
-148 ENMFKI
+148 ENMFKT
-154 TNKKIRE
+154 TNKKIKE
-161 GVKQNAYIED
+161 GIKQNPYIED
-171 VVITRELTGKIKL
+171 VVITRELSGKVKL

-210 LEVSEEALEVPIIS
+210 LEISEEALQLPIIT
-224 GLKTPSED
+224 GFKTSSEE
-232 IKAGNRLVVDDL
+232 IKAGNRLEVDDL
-244 KELENIIKIME
+244 KELENVIRIME

-261 IANIITEFDISNSN
+261 IADIITEIDISNSN
-275 NYKLI
+275 NYKLV

-301 KIEFILEQ
+301 KIEYILEQ

>member
-8 TIDSLYKNKEMPKK
+8 TVDLLYKSKEKPKK
-22 QNKKSKG
+22 QNKKTKN
-29 KKQKKDNEVIN
+29 KKQKSDNEVIN

-52 EEPKKTKKNKKQ
+52 EEPKKNKKKKEQPKTKIKKTKKNT
-64 PKIKNKT
+64 NKVQK
-71 TKKSSS
+71 TKKRPK
-77 TKKQTTRKKPKNK
+77 TKKKN
-90 KKSIKIQILK
+90 IKLK
-100 WVVLLALL
+100 MVKWIFLLALL

-127 IENNKKISEQ
+127 VENNKKISEQ
-137 EIVKLSGLNKN
+137 EIVNLSGLVKN
-148 ENMFKI
+148 ENMFKT
-154 TNKKIRE
+154 TNKKIKE
-161 GVKQNAYIED
+161 GIKQNPYIED
-171 VVITRELTGKIKL
+171 VVITRELSGKVKL

-210 LEVSEEALEVPIIS
+210 LEISEEALQLPIIT
-224 GLKTPSED
+224 GFKTSSEE

-244 KELENIIKIME
+244 KELENVIKIME

-261 IANIITEFDISNSN
+261 IADIITEIDISNSN
-275 NYKLI
+275 NYKLV

-301 KIEFILEQ
+301 KIEYILEQ
-309 EKGREGEIYFQ
+309 EKAREGEIYFK